1 MATGVVDAKVRQ
13 LERKAEGSNAE
24 APERKV
30 QKPEE
35 EAPTGMEEEKKQE
48 EEGKQGVE
56 AMFKSMMDM
65 MKNVTTEV
73 AGMKSEVGDVKAA
86 VKKATATA
94 QEAVET
100 AQRTEGKIA
109 DIKTD
114 IETDKKSRDLWQAGI
129 EERLNGSE
137 FVESAEDLKPADPEI
152 QKKIADIEKKIAGM
166 SGTDPW
172 TTYKTP
178 AGGGSGQ
185 AVVGNKDQEKRS
197 RTITFGDFPT
207 DTKADVIKTF
217 IDGIVDGVKA
227 DIEETFA
234 YGKKRSERGGA
245 RFNSKD
251 AMWKYM
257 TDHAGNHNHPYA
269 GTTIYCNVDAAGEN
283 KPGDADRVKAVRK
296 IVRLIIEK
304 NGGNGNEV
312 KKKID
317 TRYNRGIVWWK
328 DERVA
333 EWNALEGKMHLK
345 GWAMQH
351 EDAFA
356 KLMKPKPAE

>member
-65 MKNVTTEV
+65 MKNVTTEA

-185 AVVGNKDQEKRS
+185 AVVGNKEQENAVQRS
-197 RTITFGDFPT
+197 PSEVFLRTRRWTSLRPPSTVLLTESRHTLSRLSPT
-207 DTKADVIKTF
+207 GRSAPK
-217 IDGIVDGVKA
+217 
-227 DIEETFA
+227 EE
-234 YGKKRSERGGA
+234 
-245 RFNSKD
+245 
-251 AMWKYM
+251 
-257 TDHAGNHNHPYA
+257 
-269 GTTIYCNVDAAGEN
+269 V
-283 KPGDADRVKAVRK
+283 PGSTVRK
-296 IVRLIIEK
+296 LC
-304 NGGNGNEV
+304 GN
-312 KKKID
+312 
-317 TRYNRGIVWWK
+317 T
-328 DERVA
+328 
-333 EWNALEGKMHLK
+333 
-345 GWAMQH
+345 
-351 EDAFA
+351 
-356 KLMKPKPAE
+356 